1 MVNVSQGT
9 MKIIRIKLFNHMQ
22 SLPIQYFDSH
32 SHGDIMS
39 IYTND
44 TDTLRQFLSQSVPQL
59 FNSIITIVSIFVAM
73 ITLNIP
79 LTIITLVMVAIM
91 LVVAKNAAALS
102 SKYFNQQQNNL
113 GKLNGF
119 IEEMISGQ
127 KVVKVFCYEK
137 RSLARFRSVNE
148 ELKESSQKA
157 NIYGNILMPI
167 IIQIG
172 NVSYVICAVIGSILI
187 LNGYGGL
194 SVGMLVS
201 FLTLNKNFNQP
212 CEIRAYIKAMI
223 ENGNEEATPEWIE
236 WAFKKADW
244 YDPTKDVEDEYL
256 GKRDHGKN
264 KDEKDLDKIPVK
276 SSWYW

>member
-127 KVVKVFCYEK
+127 KSC
-137 RSLARFRSVNE
+137 
-148 ELKESSQKA
+148 
-157 NIYGNILMPI
+157 
-167 IIQIG
+167 
-172 NVSYVICAVIGSILI
+172 
-187 LNGYGGL
+187 
-194 SVGMLVS
+194 
-201 FLTLNKNFNQP
+201 
-212 CEIRAYIKAMI
+212 
-223 ENGNEEATPEWIE
+223 
-236 WAFKKADW
+236 
-244 YDPTKDVEDEYL
+244 
-256 GKRDHGKN
+256 
-264 KDEKDLDKIPVK
+264 
-276 SSWYW
+276 

>member
-1 MVNVSQGT
+1 MNNKQNGVSRLLRLVWKEYKIEMLVVILAIIGSALASVKGTLFLQTLIDDYIVPSALFKIAMIYILGILCSYIYNRIMVNVSQGT

-102 SKYFNQQQNNL
+102 SKYFNQ
-113 GKLNGF
+113 
-119 IEEMISGQ
+119 
-127 KVVKVFCYEK
+127 
-137 RSLARFRSVNE
+137 
-148 ELKESSQKA
+148 
-157 NIYGNILMPI
+157 
-167 IIQIG
+167 
-172 NVSYVICAVIGSILI
+172 
-187 LNGYGGL
+187 
-194 SVGMLVS
+194 
-201 FLTLNKNFNQP
+201 
-212 CEIRAYIKAMI
+212 
-223 ENGNEEATPEWIE
+223 
-236 WAFKKADW
+236 
-244 YDPTKDVEDEYL
+244 
-256 GKRDHGKN
+256 
-264 KDEKDLDKIPVK
+264 
-276 SSWYW
+276 